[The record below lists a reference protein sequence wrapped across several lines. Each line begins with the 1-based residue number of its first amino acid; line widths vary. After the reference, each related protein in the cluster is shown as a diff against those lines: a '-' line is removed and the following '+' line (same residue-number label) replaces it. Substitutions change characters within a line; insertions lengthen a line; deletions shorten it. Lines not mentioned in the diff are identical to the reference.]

1 MMFFKFFRSRKTD
14 PQTSHDAAEQAQE
27 LADKHF
33 IKIHFVL
40 AKYGPMGKDGIAQKT
55 GLDSAQV
62 SRRLPEMQKLGLVR
76 LTGNFAMSFARR
88 KEREWS
94 IVEKKI

>member
-1 MMFFKFFRSRKTD
+1 MMVFNFFRSRKTD

-33 IKIHFVL
+33 AKIHFAL
-40 AKYGPMGKDGIAQKT
+40 AKYGPMGKDGIANKT
-55 GLDSAQV
+55 GLDSSQV
-62 SRRLPEMQKLGLVR
+62 ARRLPEMQKIGLVM
-76 LTGNFAMSFARR
+76 LTGGFAMSNAKR

-94 IVEKKI
+94 IVEKQL

>member
-1 MMFFKFFRSRKTD
+1 MVLKFFRSRKTD

-33 IKIHFVL
+33 AKIHFAL
-40 AKYGPMGKDGIAQKT
+40 AKYGPMGKDGITGKT
-55 GLDSAQV
+55 GLDSSQV
-62 SRRLPEMQKLGLVR
+62 ARRLPEMQKLGLVT

-94 IVEKKI
+94 IVEKQL

>member
-1 MMFFKFFRSRKTD
+1 MFFKFFRSRKTD

-33 IKIHFVL
+33 AKIHFAL
-40 AKYGPMGKDGIAQKT
+40 AKYGPMGKDAISSKT
-55 GLDSAQV
+55 GLNPVQV
-62 SRRLPEMQKLGLVR
+62 SRRLPEMQKLNLVM
-76 LTGNFAMSFARR
+76 LTGGFTMSHAKR

-94 IVEKKI
+94 IVERKL